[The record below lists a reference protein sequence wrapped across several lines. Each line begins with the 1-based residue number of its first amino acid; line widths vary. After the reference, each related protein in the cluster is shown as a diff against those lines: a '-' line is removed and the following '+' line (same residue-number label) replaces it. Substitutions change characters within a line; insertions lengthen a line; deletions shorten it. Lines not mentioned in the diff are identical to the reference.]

1 MEVCSHL
8 QSCGSWDQ
16 TLAVS
21 LTASTFKLL
30 DLLKAGK
37 QVFQNNEHLS
47 FSFTLKYFLKN
58 LKLKLRER
66 ERKRESALLENI
78 FMDCCVTN
86 YTADFA
92 AS

>member
-16 TLAVS
+16 TLAAS

-47 FSFTLKYFLKN
+47 FSLTLKYFLKN

-66 ERKRESALLENI
+66 EKISALLKNI
-78 FMDCCVTN
+78 FFMDCCVTN